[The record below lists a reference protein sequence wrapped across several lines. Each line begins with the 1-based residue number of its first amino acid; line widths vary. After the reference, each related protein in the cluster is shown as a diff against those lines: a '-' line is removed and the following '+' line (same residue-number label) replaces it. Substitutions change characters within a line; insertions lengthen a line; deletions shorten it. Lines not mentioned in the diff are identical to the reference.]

1 MRNIFTFWFI
11 VIILILI
18 ISGCNERNISSLT
31 SIENNDIIELDIDN
45 NLNLEEDIIEEEE
58 VLEPLIPDPCIEC
71 KMYFCPPLDAIWQ
84 KEICI
89 NICEDPPTV
98 VSETECTEYFECDP
112 GQY

>member
-58 VLEPLIPDPCIEC
+58 VLEPLVPDPCIEC
-71 KMYFCPPLDAIWQ
+71 KMYFVLRLMQFGKKKFVLINAKIHQLYCQ
-84 KEICI
+84 KLNAL
-89 NICEDPPTV
+89 NILNV
-98 VSETECTEYFECDP
+98 IQVNI
-112 GQY
+112 